1 MRLIRTEDATGHVLC
16 HDMTQIIPGVTKDAR
31 FRKGHVVTEEDI
43 PVLLSIGKEHLYV
56 WEKTDGM
63 LHEDEG
69 AERLRKIAQNEN
81 MHPSEVKEGKIELI
95 ADIDGL
101 FQVDVGRLY
110 DVNSVGRILNVLYQQ
125 QLFEIADVQYDLR
138 AKVILK
144 MRAEQKAEAEAWLT
158 ENLNQQ
164 IELEQEGT
172 EFAEVAL

>member
-1 MRLIRTEDATGHVLC
+1 MQAVPQGSIALPGKGDPDLGTQQGFLQQTVGGIGVL
-16 HDMTQIIPGVTKDAR
+16 QLRG
-31 FRKGHVVTEEDI
+31 KGGSVA
-43 PVLLSIGKEHLYV
+43 
-56 WEKTDGM
+56 
-63 LHEDEG
+63 G
-69 AERLRKIAQNEN
+69 A
-81 MHPSEVKEGKIELI
+81 VKEAGLAQKILL
-95 ADIDGL
+95 GYYS
-101 FQVDVGRLY
+101 FLY

>member
-1 MRLIRTEDATGHVLC
+1 MRLIRTEDAAGHVLC

-69 AERLRKIAQNEN
+69 AERLRKITQNEN

-95 ADIDGL
+95 ADVDGL

-110 DVNSVGRILNVLYQQ
+110 DVNSVDEIMLHRKGTGKPMPLLPEECLAVISDVEILDCENVFTLEEIEKTADF
-125 QLFEIADVQYDLR
+125 LFRYIQN
-138 AKVILK
+138 IS
-144 MRAEQKAEAEAWLT
+144 
-158 ENLNQQ
+158 
-164 IELEQEGT
+164 
-172 EFAEVAL
+172 